1 MMGAI
6 AAKADQID
14 GIDGEMGG
22 EGRDIS
28 PPPAG
33 RAGQA
38 VNEEQWWSLSSPLID
53 KARATKLHAFDG
65 GFAAHGTR
73 CSRRWA
79 TPPNPSPASG
89 CPTRGGREEERNGGG
104 ARGEGAA
111 GLLWVVGRAMLPSRE
126 DRLTDRM
133 LAATQTILCPVCRA
147 PNRGDARFCQ
157 QCGND
162 VLLDNNHGDYRILK
176 IIKEG
181 GMGTVY
187 RGIDNAGTEYAIK
200 EMHDRFATTGE
211 RQEGIKHFEEEAA
224 LLQKLRHPAVPHVY
238 RSFIDE
244 GRYYLAMEF
253 IHGEDLEDLLK
264 REGHID
270 EPTALRWAD
279 QLCDVLEYMHS
290 QGLIYR
296 DMKPSNI
303 MITREGNVKLIDFGI
318 AKLLQPG
325 QRNTMVGTPGYSPPE
340 QYQGLATAK
349 SDIYALAATLHHVL
363 TGRDPRDHP
372 PFSFPLASEINP
384 AISPQTAGAL
394 AKALSMDEEHRFQ
407 TMDAFRRA
415 LPIPTGDRSPT
426 LPFDLPRDTRKP
438 SPRSF
443 PATQPPRA
451 AQPQPLQPR
460 RDRSRASPI
469 TTYSRRVCRT
479 WLHRCRDRSLAV
491 PVQRRGGGFRRFV
504 RRVVSTAVLLAVLTG
519 IGEAYRPD
527 IVNPDSGSDCSNG

>member
-1 MMGAI
+1 MI
-6 AAKADQID
+6 
-14 GIDGEMGG
+14 
-22 EGRDIS
+22 
-28 PPPAG
+28 
-33 RAGQA
+33 
-38 VNEEQWWSLSSPLID
+38 
-53 KARATKLHAFDG
+53 
-65 GFAAHGTR
+65 
-73 CSRRWA
+73 
-79 TPPNPSPASG
+79 
-89 CPTRGGREEERNGGG
+89 
-104 ARGEGAA
+104 
-111 GLLWVVGRAMLPSRE
+111 
-126 DRLTDRM
+126 
-133 LAATQTILCPVCRA
+133 ATQTILCPICRA

-162 VLLDNNHGDYRILK
+162 LLLDNNHGNYRLVK
-176 IIKEG
+176 VIKEG

-187 RGIDNAGTEYAIK
+187 QGLDQAGTEYAIK
-200 EMHDRFATTGE
+200 EMHDRFATAHE
-211 RQEGIKHFEEEAA
+211 REEGIKHFEEEAA

-244 GRYYLAMEF
+244 GRYYLAMEY
-253 IHGEDLEDLLK
+253 IHGEDLEDRLK
-264 REGHID
+264 RDGQID
-270 EPTALRWAD
+270 EPTVLRWAD

-303 MITREGNVKLIDFGI
+303 MITRDNNVKLVDFGI

-340 QYQGLATAK
+340 QYQGLASAK
-349 SDIYALAATLHHVL
+349 SDIYALAATMHHLL

-415 LPIPTGDRSPT
+415 LPIPTGDYSPT
-426 LPFDLPRDTRKP
+426 LPFDMPRDTRRP

-451 AQPQPLQPR
+451 RPQPLPVAPPSRPQSVQAPPPPVRVPNLVPPLMRPSPVRNSGSAFSRFLR
-460 RDRSRASPI
+460 RI
-469 TTYSRRVCRT
+469 LRT
-479 WLHRCRDRSLAV
+479 VL
-491 PVQRRGGGFRRFV
+491 
-504 RRVVSTAVLLAVLTG
+504 LLAVLTG
-519 IGEAYRPD
+519 VGEAYRPD
-527 IVNPDSGSDCSNG
+527 IVNPILQQIVQSVERLVTPNQSTPSSDTNPVPAAGVDPQTFKQTITVHVAQNASDAQIRSVLRDEYLRQAQKTYQNAQLSIPPTTVGSYQVSVQPDGTQDVTADMTGTIGVPRQ